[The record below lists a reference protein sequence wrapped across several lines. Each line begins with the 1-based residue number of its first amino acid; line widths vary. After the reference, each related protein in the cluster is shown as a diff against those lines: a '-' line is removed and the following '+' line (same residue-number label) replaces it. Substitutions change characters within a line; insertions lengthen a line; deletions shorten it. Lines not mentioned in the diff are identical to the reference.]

1 MAGCFAV
8 RPSDRHSASVTIE
21 HNGEISS
28 ELLERLEVAA
38 SDAPDF
44 HSIASRLHVTDEE
57 RPFAPGHL
65 QAAFEYAEAPPGP
78 ESIGVGSFFL
88 PMMQFD
94 GKRYP
99 PSLEALPDDFSA
111 TWQAAADAARGPLA
125 AARLND
131 LCFEAGLGARG
142 HRARTAI
149 TAYLE
154 ACKALA
160 TPTEDEKDGRRT
172 HTRLCGL
179 SRARQLA
186 RTVGSSDLEQQA
198 VEAILGTAQ
207 DLIDAGDPRYAVLFL
222 ELLSNDAQ
230 PDADVYRL
238 LDRARS
244 DLAGNPIGREEALH
258 VQLKLS
264 GLDETTRQG
273 LRRELVAAMAA
284 QADVVEGIARAH
296 HLERAI
302 SEAWNAGLQDTAE
315 ELTVKLQELSASGEL
330 DLSAHEFGFTIQR
343 DEVERWFHLFLS
355 APDWQQALLRLVV
368 APPSGKFDENRL
380 EAEAEARDNPIR
392 WLVTNVV
399 VGGDGLPRFTPADE
413 EELAAYRLTSYEM
426 RRAQLHG
433 AFLPELFSRIWKK
446 WGPLTADEL
455 ADFFGDSTHVEDALA
470 KALGRDLHRIFVA
483 DYEGALYTGA
493 AHIEALAR
501 NLVLALA
508 RPAYR
513 TQHTNAPGQ
522 YIGLGALLSALGV
535 AGLDESWTRFLHGL
549 LSSPMGLNYR
559 NELLHGFELEPSE
572 TNATLLFVGIIYLA
586 RGISI
591 SAPGAEPDARA
602 PRP

>member
-1 MAGCFAV
+1 
-8 RPSDRHSASVTIE
+8 VTTE
-21 HNGEISS
+21 HNRGVPS

-38 SDAPDF
+38 SGAHDF
-44 HSIASRLHVTDEE
+44 HAIASGLRVTDEE

-78 ESIGVGSFFL
+78 ESIGVGLFFL
-88 PMMQFD
+88 PMMEFD
-94 GKRYP
+94 GRRYP
-99 PSLEALPDDFSA
+99 PGLEALPDDFAS
-111 TWQAAADAARGPLA
+111 TWQAAADAAKAPLA

-142 HRARTAI
+142 RRARSAG

-154 ACKALA
+154 ASKALA
-160 TPTEDEKDGRRT
+160 TPIESEKDDRRT

-186 RTVGSSDLEQQA
+186 RRVGGSELEQPA
-198 VEAILGTAQ
+198 VEAILATAE

-222 ELLSNDAQ
+222 DLLSNDAQ
-230 PDADVYRL
+230 LAADVRTL
-238 LDRARS
+238 LDRVRS
-244 DLAGNPIGREEALH
+244 DLAEDPIGREEALL
-258 VQLKLS
+258 VQLKFS
-264 GLDETTRQG
+264 GLDETARQG
-273 LRRELVAAMAA
+273 LRRELVRAIAA
-284 QADVVEGIARAH
+284 QADAVEGIARAH

-302 SEAWNAGLQDTAE
+302 SEAWNAGLQDMAE
-315 ELTVKLQELSASGEL
+315 ELTVRIQELSASGEL

-343 DEVERWFHLFLS
+343 DEVERWFNLFLS
-355 APDWQQALLRLVV
+355 APDWQQALLRLVI

-399 VGGDGLPRFTPADE
+399 VGGDGLPRFTPADDD
-413 EELAAYRLTSYEM
+413 ELAAYRLTSYEM
-426 RRAQLHG
+426 RKAQLHG
-433 AFLPELFSRIWKK
+433 AFLPELFNRIWKK

-455 ADFFGDSTHVEDALA
+455 AVFFAGSTHVEDVLA
-470 KALGRDLHRIFVA
+470 KALGRDLHRLFVV

-501 NLVLALA
+501 SLVLALA

-513 TQHTNAPGQ
+513 AQRTNAPGQ
-522 YIGLGALLSALGV
+522 YIGLGALLSVLGV
-535 AGLDESWTRFLHGL
+535 AGLDESWIRFLHGL

-559 NELLHGFELEPSE
+559 NELLHGFEPEPSE
-572 TNATLLFVGIIYLA
+572 TNAALLYVGILYLA

-591 SAPGAEPDARA
+591 SAPGAELDAED
-602 PRP
+602 PPG